1 MPYRVVLKH
10 VRNKA
15 VIEVLKNIQKD
26 IASEIFKNDDSNPK
40 VIMEH
45 KILMMGGRRAGK
57 STILSSIL
65 SSLRQTPGAIC
76 TILDRTDY
84 TQMIETPKGPIP
96 MPTLDIKQREVVNY
110 MKKKS
115 TNTNF
120 LVDMSPSYGKASY
133 ILEVSANGTAIN
145 FEFVDVPGEWMRS
158 NVADHNKLKEDVKS
172 SDIFVIAIDTPF
184 LMNEEDIDGSVNEV
198 YNRIYDITQ
207 VMANIQ
213 IENETDKKQIILCP
227 VKCEKWARN
236 NRIDEVV
243 ERVQVAYRDLINRW
257 VDKPEVTIRIMPIQ
271 TVGGIESERM
281 LPALLYFKDDEDPKG
296 VSCSMDPNTGM
307 YIDKDGKVLRETSTS
322 SIEEDKAWSIDY
334 VDIPLSWYKLNG
346 AEYSPVYCEQV
357 GYHILKFLVEK
368 EENVIKVKAESEADK
383 LNNYG
388 KLRRWWTSLWKPTF
402 GVYLPKWKE
411 VISQLTEAN
420 LIKEQGDGFVV
431 VKNKVN

>member
-1 MPYRVVLKH
+1 MIFYPVYTKIVTEALK
-10 VRNKA
+10 KM
-15 VIEVLKNIQKD
+15 
-26 IASEIFKNDDSNPK
+26 ASELLNDNSTPK

-84 TQMIETPKGPIP
+84 TQMIETRKGLMP

-145 FEFVDVPGEWMRS
+145 FEFVDVPGEWMRA
-158 NVADHNKLKEDVKS
+158 NVSEHEKLREVVKTT
-172 SDIFVIAIDTPF
+172 DIFVIAIDTPF
-184 LMNEEDIDGSVNEV
+184 LMNEDDEDNSINEV
-198 YNRIYDITQ
+198 YNRVNDITQ
-207 VMANIQ
+207 VLANIK
-213 IENETDKKQIILCP
+213 IENEADKKQIILCP

-243 ERVQVAYRDLINRW
+243 ERVKVAYRDLINRW
-257 VDKPEVTIRIMPIQ
+257 VDKLEMTIRIMPIQ
-271 TVGGIESERM
+271 TVGGMDAERL
-281 LPALLYFKDDEDPKG
+281 LPALLYFKDDDERVG

-307 YIDKDGKVLRETSTS
+307 YIDKDGKVLRETSS
-322 SIEEDKAWSIDY
+322 SRVEEDKMWSIDY
-334 VDIPLSWYKLNG
+334 TDIPLSWYKLNG
-346 AEYSPVYCEQV
+346 AGYSPVHCEQV

-368 EENVIKVKAESEADK
+368 EENVIKMKADK
-383 LNNYG
+383 ETEILQN
-388 KLRRWWTSLWKPTF
+388 KSSFARFWTRLWKPTF
-402 GVYLPKWKE
+402 GDYFPKWKE
-411 VISQLTEAN
+411 VITQLTEAK

-431 VKNKVN
+431 VKNKIN

>member
-1 MPYRVVLKH
+1 MIFYPVYTKILTEVVK
-10 VRNKA
+10 KMS
-15 VIEVLKNIQKD
+15 
-26 IASEIFKNDDSNPK
+26 SELLNNSTPK

-84 TQMIETPKGPIP
+84 TQMIETRQGLMP

-120 LVDMSPSYGKASY
+120 LVDMSQSYGKASY

-145 FEFVDVPGEWMRS
+145 FEFVDVPGEWMII
-158 NVADHNKLKEDVKS
+158 NNDDHKRLKEEVIA
-172 SDIFVIAIDTPF
+172 SDIFVVAIDTPF
-184 LMNEEDIDGSVNEV
+184 LMNEDDEDNSINEV
-198 YNRIYDITQ
+198 YNRIHEITQ
-207 VMANIQ
+207 VLANIK
-213 IENETDKKQIILCP
+213 IENDADKKQIMLCP

-243 ERVQVAYRDLINRW
+243 ERVKVAYRDLINRW
-257 VDKPEVTIRIMPIQ
+257 VDKPEMTIRIMPIQ
-271 TVGGIESERM
+271 TVGGMESERM
-281 LPALLYFKDDEDPKG
+281 LPALLYFKDDDDPTG

-307 YIDKDGKVLRETSTS
+307 YIDKDGKVLRETSS
-322 SIEEDKAWSIDY
+322 SRVEEDKAWCYDY
-334 VDIPLSWYKLNG
+334 TDIPLSWYKLNG
-346 AEYSPVYCEQV
+346 VGYSPVHCEQV
-357 GYHILKFLVEK
+357 GYHILKFLVDK
-368 EENVIKVKAESEADK
+368 EENVIKMKADK
-383 LNNYG
+383 EAEILQN
-388 KLRRWWTSLWKPTF
+388 KSPFARWWTRLWKPTF
-402 GVYLPKWKE
+402 GDYFPKWKE
-411 VISQLTEAN
+411 VITQLNEAK

-431 VKNKVN
+431 VKSKIN